1 MRTVPITR
9 DMVVQLVAMTVLLPV
24 VPLLLTMIS
33 LEDLFKQ
40 FLRVVF

>member
-1 MRTVPITR
+1 MLI
-9 DMVVQLVAMTVLLPV
+9 QLVAMTLLPV

-40 FLRVVF
+40 FLKVVF